1 MIDYHFLEEVGLT
14 SALLKENTIAVNEL
28 HFEAGQVLFQSGD
41 TCGAFLIL
49 MQGQL
54 RVEMTTKSGR
64 EIVLY
69 RMHENDT
76 CIMTTSVLLNHEHYY
91 ARATTDTAITAIA
104 IPAADFHRALQ
115 HSASFARY
123 VLSGYA
129 QRMSA
134 LIQLLDRVA
143 SKDILYELSSLLLQ
157 QCDEKNFVQM
167 QQDAIAKEVGT
178 VREVVSRKLAMLEGE
193 GVVKTHRGRV
203 EVLNRVYL
211 EKVVLI

>member
-1 MIDYHFLEEVGLT
+1 MEHRFLDDIGLT
-14 SALLKENTIAVNEL
+14 PAFLKEKKIAANEL

-41 TCGAFLIL
+41 ACGAFLIL
-49 MQGQL
+49 VKGQL

-91 ARATTDTAITAIA
+91 ARATTETAITAIA

-115 HSASFARY
+115 YSTTFTRY

-143 SKDILYELSSLLLQ
+143 SKDILYELSSLLLRH
-157 QCDEKNFVQM
+157 CDEQNFVQM

-178 VREVVSRKLAMLEGE
+178 VREVVSRKLAMLESE

-203 EVLNRVYL
+203 EIINRTYL
-211 EKVVLI
+211 EKVILI